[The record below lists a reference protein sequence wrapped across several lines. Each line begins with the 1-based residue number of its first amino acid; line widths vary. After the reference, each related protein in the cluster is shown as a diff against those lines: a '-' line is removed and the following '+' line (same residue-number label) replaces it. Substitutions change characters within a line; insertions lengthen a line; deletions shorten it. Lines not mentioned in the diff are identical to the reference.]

1 VLSSAIR
8 ETGASGRQL
17 TLLTGHTKGVASL
30 RKGELEY
37 MLIRRINGTDD
48 QGPWPLNE
56 TTPLSGKPHRPH
68 PLVLNMMGARTH
80 THTHAHAHAHAHT
93 HARTHTRARTHT
105 HTHCHT
111 RARARTRT
119 HTHTHMHHPRPSCAL
134 THTHT
139 HTQTVTVGLLVGS
152 IDVVD
157 PDRVALARSLDS
169 PPRIVYQTGG
179 VAPTTPIGSPI
190 AELPHNVVM
199 LSLFNA
205 PKGLVGT
212 PTADM
217 TAVVVVRLQN
227 IATDASSPTVPVNLT
242 AVLGKAVGESDT
254 IRWVL

>member
-37 MLIRRINGTDD
+37 MLVRRINGTDD

-80 THTHAHAHAHAHT
+80 THTHAHTHT
-93 HARTHTRARTHT
+93 HTRTHTHTHARTHT

-111 RARARTRT
+111 HARARTRT
-119 HTHTHMHHPRPSCAL
+119 HTH

-152 IDVVD
+152 IDDVD

-212 PTADM
+212 PTADT